1 MLQYLPAVPEH
12 LLEIAAVGSE
22 NLDVD
27 FGNSVLQQVV
37 QDFLFFGTQ
46 FMVLHNVHFH
56 LPLRPASF
64 AHGRAAENLS
74 RAARANTP
82 LPPDSDETIYHA
94 QPTTES
100 AGDEGGFKAFS
111 ENHEIHKKHEKGRG
125 KAKTDRIMA
134 GQNHSECLPYAV
146 HGRTPPRLMPLLSGG

>member
-37 QDFLFFGTQ
+37 QDFLFFGTE
-46 FMVLHNVHFH
+46 FMVLHNVLFL

-64 AHGRAAENLS
+64 AHDRAAGNLS

-82 LPPDSDETIYHA
+82 LPPDSDETIYHVRA
-94 QPTTES
+94 ITES
-100 AGDEGGFKAFS
+100 AGDEGNSRHFRRTT
-111 ENHEIHKKHEKGRG
+111 KHTKCTKEERG
-125 KAKTDRIMA
+125 KTEIDRIMA
-134 GQNHSECLPYAV
+134 GQNHNGTGSEGIPNNSALP
-146 HGRTPPRLMPLLSGG
+146 